1 MADYNLNNAWSD
13 IDAVASA
20 YKSGALIQK
29 SSLPSR
35 SERDVL
41 PVSAKPD
48 GSLWARSA
56 MVYSFANENAYE
68 AFRATYPDAM
78 KDGDQVWIK
87 FNISGREYTTMYI
100 YAGGN
105 LNETVT
111 IYSSV
116 INDNQNGTYPP
127 ASGIPIED
135 LSNEVKSELKKQ
147 IVYGF
152 RSKTAYENFVN
163 KDYPGVIRSG
173 DIIWITEED
182 GRNMYQMVGSTLN
195 FVYSVPIESHQFVVQ
210 ITKKGTDYE
219 CDKTPTQI
227 YAAYNEGK
235 TVVAKDYLGRL
246 YHPYRITS
254 TFVSFTAVGE
264 YEGDDEIFLLAYIVK
279 SDGTVRV
286 LSN

>member
-1 MADYNLNNAWSD
+1 MADYTLNNAWSD
-13 IDAVASA
+13 IDAVTSA
-20 YKSGALIQK
+20 YKSGALIK
-29 SSLPSR
+29 KTSLPAR

-56 MVYSFANENAYE
+56 MVYSFSNENAYE

-78 KDGDQVWIK
+78 KDGDQVWIR
-87 FNISGREYTTMYI
+87 FNVSGREYTTMYI
-100 YAGGN
+100 YMGGN
-105 LNETVT
+105 LNEAVT

-135 LSNEVKSELKKQ
+135 LSDEIKSELKKQ

-182 GRNMYQMVGSTLN
+182 GSNMYQMVGSTLN
-195 FVYSVPIESHQFVVQ
+195 FVYSVPIEPHQFVVQ
-210 ITKKGTDYE
+210 ITTNGTGYK
-219 CDKTPTQI
+219 CDKTPAQI

-235 TVVAKDYLGRL
+235 TVVAKDSLGRL

-286 LSN
+286 LSK

>member
-1 MADYNLNNAWSD
+1 MADYTLNNSWSD

-20 YKSGALIQK
+20 HKSGALLQK
-29 SSLPSR
+29 TSLPSR

-56 MVYSFANENAYE
+56 MVYSFANENAYD

-87 FNISGREYTTMYI
+87 FNVSGREYTTMYI
-100 YAGGN
+100 YMGGN

-116 INDNQNGTYPP
+116 INENPSGTYPP

-135 LSNEVKSELKKQ
+135 LSDEVKSELRKQ
-147 IVYGF
+147 TVYGF
-152 RSKTAYENFVN
+152 RSQAAYENFIN
-163 KDYPGVIRSG
+163 NDCPGVIRSG
-173 DIIWITEED
+173 DIIWITEEA
-182 GRNMYQMVGSTLN
+182 GHNMYQMVGSILN
-195 FVYSVPIESHQFVVQ
+195 FVYSVPIEPHQFVVQ
-210 ITKKGTDYE
+210 ITTNGTGYE
-219 CDKTPTQI
+219 CDKTTAQI

-235 TVVAKDYLGRL
+235 TVVAKDYLGRHC
-246 YHPYRITS
+246 YPYRVES

-286 LSN
+286 LSK